1 MDLLSGQKG
10 ILTKK
15 KGLRRGSQ
23 QRLMPAMK
31 GGHWGLLPLSFPVT
45 WYLHGYADNA
55 LREES
60 CAQELKLL

>member
-1 MDLLSGQKG
+1 
-10 ILTKK
+10 
-15 KGLRRGSQ
+15 
-23 QRLMPAMK
+23 MK

-60 CAQELKLL
+60 CAQELKPL